1 MELASVALWNW
12 VYASMHLSKV
22 GEPNTVQLVCQCEKN
37 NQAVPRTQDGMQ
49 SVTNE
54 SNCIANV

>member
-1 MELASVALWNW
+1 MALWNW

-22 GEPNTVQLVCQCEKN
+22 GEPNTVQLVCECEKN